1 MVKAKV
7 ALVILRRG
15 VHTHAICTQQ
25 VRCRLECFQESAIH
39 RAHGMNAIF
48 RRTSSTGAQCSLV
61 AGIITNVITKVIH
74 KQSAT
79 PYHVYINILCCPCEN
94 YKAVFAVHRRRLKA
108 FVIVLLTIFS
118 SIDLI

>member
-7 ALVILRRG
+7 ALLILRRG
-15 VHTHAICTQQ
+15 VHTHGICTEQ
-25 VRCRLECFQESAIH
+25 VRCRLECFQESAIC

-61 AGIITNVITKVIH
+61 AAIITNVITKVIH

-94 YKAVFAVHRRRLKA
+94 AVFAVHRRRLKA